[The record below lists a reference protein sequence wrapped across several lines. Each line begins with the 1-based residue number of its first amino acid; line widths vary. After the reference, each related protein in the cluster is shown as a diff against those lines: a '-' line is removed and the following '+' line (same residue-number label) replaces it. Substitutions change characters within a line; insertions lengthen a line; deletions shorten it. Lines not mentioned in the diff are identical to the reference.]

1 MKSGNDEAAI
11 LANIFFPGQKNVQL
25 LQDFDA
31 PSSGS
36 TCLLAF
42 GNEREQPGWQC
53 LSFGYINNPDGS
65 IRWLYPIGSKRP
77 YFLKLYNGSGWRS
90 SLFKKLFSLAFR
102 SGRER
107 LARSGILH
115 VYYKNPLPLGGL
127 LSFCPSGNMAIF
139 TGTVGENRKAV
150 AALEDQQGRHWFYK
164 QPLTKA
170 AEKLTQNEASV
181 LAELS
186 QYDFQK
192 IVIPTAKPY
201 GSGLMVSDVKPTAAS
216 NSFEL
221 QPAHF
226 EAVAELAQWMLQ
238 QLRLGDLPFWK
249 EMNEHLKALQNQ
261 PILNDLPPYTVHRVI
276 AKLLALRSKI
286 DPKKKVPT
294 TLAHG
299 DFTPWNMY
307 IGHGQ
312 LHVYDWELSERL
324 PLLYD
329 VFHFIF
335 QSGVLVKRQPYNGI
349 QTAVFSMKK
358 KEVVQQMLA
367 GQGSTFEELYQL
379 YLLRNTS
386 YYLLKY
392 LRQKPLHKQ
401 AHWQL
406 AAWDAAL

>member
-11 LANIFFPGQKNVQL
+11 LAKIFFPGQQNVQL
-25 LQDFDA
+25 LQDSEVSINGA
-31 PSSGS
+31 

-42 GNEREQPGWQC
+42 GNKWELPGWHC
-53 LSFGYINNPDGS
+53 LSFGYINNPDGG
-65 IRWLYPIGSKRP
+65 IRWLYPIGSRNP

-90 SLFKKLFSLAFR
+90 SLFKTLFSLAFR

-107 LARSGILH
+107 LARSGTLH
-115 VYYKNPLPLGGL
+115 VYYKNQLPLGGL
-127 LSFCPSGNMAIF
+127 VSLCPSGNMAIF

-150 AALEDQQGRHWFYK
+150 VALEDQEGRHWFYK

-170 AEKLTQNEASV
+170 AGKLTQNEASV

-192 IVIPTAKPY
+192 IVIPNAKPY
-201 GSGLMVSDVKPTAAS
+201 GSGLMVTDVKPTAAS
-216 NSFEL
+216 NSFDL
-221 QPAHF
+221 QPIHF
-226 EAVAELAQWMLQ
+226 EAVGELAQCTLQ
-238 QLRLGDLPFWK
+238 LRRLGDLPFWK
-249 EMNEHLKALQNQ
+249 EMNEHLKALQSQ
-261 PILNDLPPYTVHRVI
+261 RILNDLSPDTVRRVI

-286 DPKKKVPT
+286 DPKKEVPT
-294 TLAHG
+294 ALAHG

-307 IGHGQ
+307 LGNGQ

-329 VFHFIF
+329 AFHFVF
-335 QSGVLVKRQPYNGI
+335 QSGVLVKRQPYKDI
-349 QTAVFSMKK
+349 QTAIFSMKN

-367 GQGSTFEELYQL
+367 GQGSAFEELYQL

-392 LRQKPLHKQ
+392 LRQKPLHTQ